1 MKKQIPGITAA
12 ALGLLL
18 VGSPAVP
25 AQDAA
30 HTETTTKQTGP
41 GPNTK
46 TKSEWVIG
54 TVKDYEAGKKIKI
67 EGPGGKDFS
76 FDLDE
81 NARVQGTIMVG
92 QKARVGYHKGT
103 DGVERVTVLS
113 AASGD
118 TQHAMSGAGAN
129 AGRSHVESEMKESRP
144 GPDAK
149 TKTETVVGTVK
160 EYEAGKKIKVTGPG
174 DKDFSFDLDE
184 GAGVQGNVA
193 VGQRVKVTYTKLPNG
208 NKVTTIQPDLGTK

>member
-1 MKKQIPGITAA
+1 MKKQIPGISAV

-25 AQDAA
+25 AQEKA

-41 GPNTK
+41 GPDTK

-54 TVKDYEAGKKIKI
+54 TVKDYEPGKKIKI

-76 FDLDE
+76 FDLDT

-92 QKARVGYHKGT
+92 QKARVGYSKSA

-113 AASGD
+113 AASAD
-118 TQHAMSGAGAN
+118 TQPGMSGTGA
-129 AGRSHVESEMKESRP
+129 RSHVESEMKESRP

-149 TKTETVVGTVK
+149 TKSEVVVGTVK
-160 EYEAGKKIKVTGPG
+160 EYEPGKKIKVTGPG

-184 GAGVQGNVA
+184 GAGIQGTVA
-193 VGQRVKVTYTKLPNG
+193 VGERVRVTYTKMPNG
-208 NKVTTIQPDLGTK
+208 NKVTTIQPDHGSHK

>member
-1 MKKQIPGITAA
+1 MKKQIPGISAV

-18 VGSPAVP
+18 GAGGVAP
-25 AQDAA
+25 AQEPS

-41 GPNTK
+41 GPDVK

-54 TVKDYEAGKKIKI
+54 TVKEYEAGKKIKV

-76 FDLDE
+76 FDLE
-81 NARVQGTIMVG
+81 ESARVQGTIIVG
-92 QKARVGYHKGT
+92 QKARVGYSKGA

-113 AASGD
+113 AASAD
-118 TQHAMSGAGAN
+118 AQAAASAPRAHT
-129 AGRSHVESEMKESRP
+129 ESVVKETRP

-149 TKTETVVGTVK
+149 TKSEVVVGTVK

-184 GAGVQGNVA
+184 GVGLKGNVS
-193 VGQRVKVTYTKLPNG
+193 VGDRVKVTYTRLSNG
-208 NKVTTIQPDLGTK
+208 NKVTTIEPDHGLH

>member
-1 MKKQIPGITAA
+1 MKKHIPGISAV

-18 VGSPAVP
+18 GSGGIAP
-25 AQDAA
+25 AQDKQ

-41 GPNTK
+41 GPDTK

-67 EGPGGKDFS
+67 EGPGGKDYS

-81 NARVQGTIMVG
+81 GARVQGTIVVG
-92 QKARVGYHKGT
+92 QKARVGYSKSA

-113 AASGD
+113 AASAD
-118 TQHAMSGAGAN
+118 AQAATSAP
-129 AGRSHVESEMKESRP
+129 RSHTEMTTKESGP

-149 TKTETVVGTVK
+149 TKSEVVVGTVK
-160 EYEAGKKIKVTGPG
+160 DYEPGKKIKVTGPG

-184 GAGVQGNVA
+184 GVTVHSNVA
-193 VGQRVKVTYTKLPNG
+193 VGERVKVTYTKLPNG
-208 NKVTTIQPDLGTK
+208 NKATTIEPDRGMK